1 MAHATNGRDSNP
13 KYLGVKTYQRQ
24 KVKTGDIILKQRGTK
39 FFPGKNTFL
48 SKDFS
53 IHSKID
59 GFVYFKYCGKSKQR
73 VDVLPK

>member
-13 KYLGVKTYQRQ
+13 KYLGVKICHGQ
-24 KVKTGDIILKQRGTK
+24 KVKAGDIILKQRGTK
-39 FFPGKNTFL
+39 YFAGKNTFL

-53 IHSKID
+53 IHSKIA
-59 GFVYFKYCGKSKQR
+59 GVVSFGYCGKDKQK